1 MLRTKQNH
9 SEGLSVVSK
18 TTVALW
24 WMMVALCCVFSFSC
38 YAQTS
43 VSLPSSSSGSLLARR
58 QGHLGEDV
66 LVDTAVLSTNV
77 SFVGDGVAKW
87 KKRKKMTRG

>member
-38 YAQTS
+38 CAQTS
-43 VSLPSSSSGSLLARR
+43 VSLPSSSSVRSSRDDR
-58 QGHLGEDV
+58 DIWEDV
-66 LVDTAVLSTNV
+66 LVDTAVLSTNA
-77 SFVGDGVAKW
+77 FLRWRRGVAKW
-87 KKRKKMTRG
+87 KKKKRKK